1 MSASKF
7 TPEEIRLLKEH
18 PYIIEVTP
26 GKVCF
31 SKEFK
36 EIIWNKMQQGHD
48 IHDIFNEYNIP
59 CDLLGESR
67 IHGMKYLI
75 RKEGKA
81 GTCVVFFRLKVST
94 LSAISFVVWNKT
106 SICSSSKQI
115 CKALRNSFGVNK
127 RAVA

>member
-36 EIIWNKMQQGHD
+36 EIIEQIEKAEKEANKDKNG
-48 IHDIFNEYNIP
+48 
-59 CDLLGESR
+59 
-67 IHGMKYLI
+67 
-75 RKEGKA
+75 
-81 GTCVVFFRLKVST
+81 GTWGNPFD
-94 LSAISFVVWNKT
+94 
-106 SICSSSKQI
+106 
-115 CKALRNSFGVNK
+115 
-127 RAVA
+127 